1 VRGADEKDGMHRIL
15 TMEREKLE
23 ALRSDGKGKKERK
36 EKKEVWGEWK
46 LDKTAPGSG
55 GAVKSKL

>member
-1 VRGADEKDGMHRIL
+1 
-15 TMEREKLE
+15 MEREKLE